1 MPLIFLNIKISSF
14 QTQEQDKLI
23 QVLLDPEQLQSAQ
36 KQQKMLLHAVKHR
49 LRSLRAWIKSVED
62 G

>member
-36 KQQKMLLHAVKHR
+36 KNNKKCFFFM
-49 LRSLRAWIKSVED
+49 
-62 G
+62 